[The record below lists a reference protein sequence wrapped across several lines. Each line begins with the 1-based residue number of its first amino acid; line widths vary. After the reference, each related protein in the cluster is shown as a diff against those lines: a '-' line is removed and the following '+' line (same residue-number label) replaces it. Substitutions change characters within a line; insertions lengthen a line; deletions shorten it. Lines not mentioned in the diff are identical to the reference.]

1 LNSGP
6 DAMLTIPN
14 RSGRGF
20 FLELPEHELTP
31 NTALFRYQG
40 MGDSIGLIF
49 QTAHGALRD

>member
-6 DAMLTIPN
+6 DAVLTIPN

-31 NTALFRYQG
+31 TTALFGYQG

-49 QTAHGALRD
+49 QTAHDALRD